1 MYHMYEKIYR
11 KLKLRRV
18 FKMDSIT
25 TFLKKGY
32 DFFSKKG
39 AIHIWILF
47 GIGFFYKKQF
57 PGIEKIVSWICKL
70 IVKVIPLDIIEAV
83 YQFLSEIYGEG
94 FIQFTII
101 FAVISGLYLLV
112 KAIIN
117 KFFSDGMSE
126 SILMQYFKSWI
137 VRNIFTRI
145 WCVLITRVW
154 YIYKISELISSGDFR
169 IAGFVDYLCLSW
181 SLIIILITS
190 AVSFTSD

>member
-39 AIHIWILF
+39 ALHIWILF
-47 GIGFFYKKQF
+47 GIGLFYKKQF

-70 IVKVIPLDIIEAV
+70 ILMVIPLDIIEAI
-83 YQFLSEIYGEG
+83 YQFLSEIYGSG
-94 FIQFTII
+94 FTQFATL
-101 FAVISGLYLLV
+101 FAGISGLYLLV
-112 KAIIN
+112 KLIIN

-126 SILMQYFKSWI
+126 DILMQYFKSWI

-145 WCVLITRVW
+145 WFVLITRVW
-154 YIYKISELISSGDFR
+154 YIYKISELISTGDLR
-169 IAGFVDYLCLSW
+169 IAGFVDYLCLFW

-190 AVSFTSD
+190 AASFTSD